1 MLLIK
6 IQHNLTTLTPN
17 SELNTAGR
25 TIEETRN
32 ETDLVIS
39 NNSI

>member
-1 MLLIK
+1 MPAIR
-6 IQHNLTTLTPN
+6 IHSNLTILMPN
-17 SELNTAGR
+17 SELNTAGK

-32 ETDLVIS
+32 EKDLVIS